1 LFRISKFGFRIFYR
15 KTGVFVQALY
25 REVLVVGVGPADV
38 SARSSMM
45 DTACTGVILAGGLN
59 SRFGGQPKAL
69 LEVGVRRII
78 ERVLDTF
85 GEVFDRV
92 LLVTNDPVRYLPW
105 NLQMVSDIYPVRS
118 SLAGLHAGLFYACTP
133 FAFFSACDAPFL
145 RPELVRTVVE
155 RIRPDFDIVMPRSAV
170 GIEPLAAAYAR
181 RCLGPIQ
188 RQLVTGDLKIDRFFS
203 KMRVRWVSEK
213 QLRAVDPQLESF
225 INVNTPEDLVR
236 ARQRAMEQA
245 S

>member
-1 LFRISKFGFRIFYR
+1 
-15 KTGVFVQALY
+15 
-25 REVLVVGVGPADV
+25 
-38 SARSSMM
+38 
-45 DTACTGVILAGGLN
+45 
-59 SRFGGQPKAL
+59 
-69 LEVGVRRII
+69 
-78 ERVLDTF
+78 
-85 GEVFDRV
+85 
-92 LLVTNDPVRYLPW
+92 LVTNDPVRYLPW

-118 SLAGLHAGLFYACTP
+118 SLAGLHAGLFYARTP

-213 QLRAVDPQLESF
+213 QLRAVDPRLESF

-236 ARQRAMEQA
+236 ARRRAMEQA

>member
-1 LFRISKFGFRIFYR
+1 MGIS
-15 KTGVFVQALY
+15 LY
-25 REVLVVGVGPADV
+25 GKALVVGVAPADV

-69 LEVGVRRII
+69 LEVGGRRII
-78 ERVLDTF
+78 DRVLDTF

-105 NLQMVSDIYPVRS
+105 DLQMVSDIHPVRS
-118 SLAGLHAGLFYACTP
+118 ARAGLHAGLFYVRTP
-133 FAFFSACDAPFL
+133 FAFFSACDAPFI
-145 RPELVRTVVE
+145 RPELVRAVVE
-155 RIRPDFDIVMPRSAV
+155 RIRPDIDIVMPRNAV
-170 GIEPLAAAYAR
+170 GNEPLSAAYAR
-181 RCLGPIQ
+181 RCLDPIQ
-188 RQLVTGDLKIDRFFS
+188 RQLVAGDLKIDRFFS

-225 INVNTPEDLVR
+225 INVNTPEDLAR

>member
-1 LFRISKFGFRIFYR
+1 
-15 KTGVFVQALY
+15 
-25 REVLVVGVGPADV
+25 VLVVGVGPADV

-118 SLAGLHAGLFYACTP
+118 SLAGLHAGLFYARTP

-188 RQLVTGDLKIDRFFS
+188 RQLLAGDLKIDRFFS

>member
-1 LFRISKFGFRIFYR
+1 
-15 KTGVFVQALY
+15 
-25 REVLVVGVGPADV
+25 VLVVGVGPADV

-188 RQLVTGDLKIDRFFS
+188 RQLLAGDLKIDRFFS